1 MNNLINN
8 DLFTA
13 IENMNL
19 PPTLYSLMNSIANY
33 GKDESEIV
41 NTYNLSKVARTN
53 LFDFEYDLTE
63 HLSKEEFECM
73 ILDHFIMRRIGF
85 ETPTMFKIQLK
96 NKIKTIMPLYNK
108 LFDALDGWNLFSDGE
123 LISESGTN
131 NNTSTSN
138 NSTTM
143 NNENNNSF
151 SDTPQNHIENVTNSS
166 YVTDY
171 THSTSNGT
179 STQTG
184 GSTSNDTSSKTI
196 QRTIADKMAL
206 YKEFITYKQNI
217 FDLIFKDLECL
228 FYGLY

>member
-13 IENMNL
+13 IENMQL
-19 PPTLYSLMNSIANY
+19 PPTLYSLMNSIANF
-33 GKDESEIV
+33 GKDESERT
-41 NTYNLSKVARTN
+41 NTYNLSKVARVHI
-53 LFDFEYDLTE
+53 FDFDYTLTNN
-63 HLSKEEFECM
+63 LSKEEFECM

-85 ETPTMFKIQLK
+85 ETLTMFKIQLK

-108 LFDALDGWNLFSDGE
+108 LFDSLEGWDLFNDGE
-123 LISESGTN
+123 TIT
-131 NNTSTSN
+131 TS
-138 NSTTM
+138 M
-143 NNENNNSF
+143 ENDNKTAF
-151 SDTPQNHIENVTNSS
+151 SDTPQNHIENITNTS

-171 THSTSNGT
+171 THNESEGSSTT
-179 STQTG
+179 E
-184 GSTSNDTSSKTI
+184 
-196 QRTIADKMAL
+196 RTIGDKMSL

>member
-8 DLFTA
+8 DLLTA
-13 IENMNL
+13 IENMQL
-19 PPTLYSLMNSIANY
+19 PPTLYSLMNSIANF
-33 GKDESEIV
+33 GKEESEKV
-41 NTYNLSKVARTN
+41 NTYNLSKVARETI
-53 LFDFEYDLTE
+53 FDFDYELTE
-63 HLSKEEFECM
+63 KITKEEFETM

-85 ETPTMFKIQLK
+85 ETLTMFKIQLK

-123 LISESGTN
+123 SILENGTN
-131 NNTSTSN
+131 NNTSSTN
-138 NSTTM
+138 NTTVM
-143 NNENNNSF
+143 NNESSNSF
-151 SDTPQNHIENVTNSS
+151 SDTPQNHIENINNSS
-166 YVTDY
+166 YITDY
-171 THSTSNGT
+171 THATSNGESTSNG
-179 STQTG
+179 
-184 GSTSNDTSSKTI
+184 GSTSLDETSKTI